1 MFDRLAIIG
10 TGLMG
15 GSFGL
20 AVRRSFP
27 DLEIIGFDR
36 AEILD
41 KALLRGAITRKASSL
56 EEAVRNADVVL
67 LCTPV
72 QACINLMTE
81 ISPFLAAGAIVTDVG
96 SVKVPLEQSATQAFN
111 KSVVYVGGH
120 PMTGSESSGIQHAD
134 EFLYENATYVICPR
148 QEEDHDSFTDRQ
160 APLLDLISATGARI
174 LLMNAKQHD
183 RIAAYISHLPQ
194 LVAVALVDAASSAQ
208 EKDPAMLRLAAGGF
222 RDMTRIASSPY
233 SVWREIL
240 DTNSV
245 PILDA
250 IDGLLY
256 QLTGIRDSLADGN
269 LEEIGTYFKIA
280 EDTRSGIPPRSKGF
294 LKPLSDVFVFITDR
308 PGAIHEISG
317 IMAGSNIN
325 IKDIELLKIR
335 EGTGGTF
342 RLGLESESCA
352 DRALEVLTAAGLRAH
367 RL

>member
-1 MFDRLAIIG
+1 MFERLAIIG

-20 AVRRSFP
+20 AVRRTYP

-36 AEILD
+36 PEILD
-41 KALLRGAITRKASSL
+41 KAFSRGAITQMAATL
-56 EEAVRNADVVL
+56 EEAVKTADVVL
-67 LCTPV
+67 LCAPV
-72 QACINLMTE
+72 QECIHLMTE
-81 ISPFLAAGAIVTDVG
+81 MSPFLKVGAIVTDVG
-96 SVKVPLEQSATQAFN
+96 SVKVPLGRSAARAFD
-111 KSVVYVGGH
+111 KSVVYIGGH

-148 QEEDHDSFTDRQ
+148 EEEDHDAFADQQ

-174 LLMNAKQHD
+174 LLMNARRHD

-194 LVAVALVDAASSAQ
+194 LVAVALVDVASSAQ

-240 DTNSV
+240 EINSE

-250 IDGLLY
+250 LDGLLY
-256 QLTGIRDSLADGN
+256 QLKGIRDSVAEGN
-269 LEEIGTYFKIA
+269 LDQIETYFRIA
-280 EDTRSGIPPRSKGF
+280 ENTRSGIPPRSKGF
-294 LKPLSDVFVFITDR
+294 LKPLSDVFVFVTDR

-317 IMAGSNIN
+317 IMAESNIN

-352 DRALEVLTAAGLRAH
+352 DRALEVLTAAGIRAH